1 MTRSGLY
8 PGGAPYNRAIPQSL
22 QERVNSLLVSVNR
35 LMGLS
40 PEGLISGGGAY
51 NRDFTVY
58 TMMSL
63 ESKTAHN

>member
-8 PGGAPYNRAIPQSL
+8 PGGAPYNRAIPQFL

-40 PEGLISGGGAY
+40 PEGLISGGGG
-51 NRDFTVY
+51 
-58 TMMSL
+58 L
-63 ESKTAHN
+63 